1 MEFVRHRVFS
11 FAQEST
17 RYCNYSKDKFN
28 NELTFIIPSWLP
40 NITEGCYQFHDG
52 DFQNRDPWTYRN
64 TNGSQ
69 DQDFGYCSMTSEGL
83 FLDSLQKS
91 EDTYFALLGKPNHIY
106 DKSYS
111 ESWQPQQARQVL
123 PNALKTELVMT
134 GFISDWKHFFEL
146 RTPGSAHPDARAL
159 AIPLEEQ
166 FKKVNLIK

>member
-1 MEFVRHRVFS
+1 
-11 FAQEST
+11 
-17 RYCNYSKDKFN
+17 
-28 NELTFIIPSWLP
+28 
-40 NITEGCYQFHDG
+40 
-52 DFQNRDPWTYRN
+52 
-64 TNGSQ
+64 
-69 DQDFGYCSMTSEGL
+69 MTSEGL

-166 FKKVNLIK
+166 FKKLNLIK